1 MELKRWKRILSLLL
15 VLLLLAGSLPLSALA
30 EEMPEGL
37 HQLERIGDTYA
48 AGTLQEAQAE
58 AEKTTDERPDGPYEP
73 SVQDSIYRGGEPSLT
88 RDEAGNYLVRDVG
101 DLNTLRRDLAK
112 HVDYSNTTLVMTG
125 DIDATGLEP
134 YPVHRLY
141 SDGDPTTTS
150 AREGEYVYIFNGTFN
165 GMGHTIKNYTDS
177 TSGLFDMLGDNSQ
190 IGNLTVEVKQ
200 EITEEK
206 GSLNIPNN
214 NGKIT
219 RNIGI
224 IANQAMGAYMTRCA
238 TIGEV
243 KVELS
248 TTASFSCGMVAWS
261 SDDSLYYGSASG
273 EFLAEDCYSTVNYSG
288 NIKTDSS
295 YVKTI
300 SPQRTACCYY
310 AGSVTGF
317 RDSGNIPFSSRSGN
331 STDCY
336 YDNMVLGIDTNS
348 GGTGQRTAAM
358 QKQST
363 YKNWDFDKVWR
374 IEEGKGYPTLNT
386 ENTKLKARVVAELEI
401 QLEPVVIDYDE
412 VSVTGNLKP
421 LTTNVKDIVVTNVEE
436 GNPYNL
442 KVNYKA
448 VKNGAEY
455 VGVMGD
461 HAQGVAR
468 FPNKDSISLTYD
480 PNDEVDYFLPTNL
493 YDKSPYI
500 QGGSSYQAATAWGSL
515 TVAEDTP
522 AISEARR
529 QELNEKIDEAC
540 EILLEDEKFFGK
552 GEISSTVTYDPYMVF
567 DLIRSG
573 SQKVDASFY
582 DDYYKNV
589 IEKKYQSYKE
599 GGKTSGFI
607 TTDTSKDILLITA
620 MGYDPRNVAGYD
632 LIDIITDSK
641 LYDDNKAYMAKPTR
655 ALAYGCF
662 DFTNDNGYDL
672 KKVINDMAYSTTD
685 ATGVVQASDANDVSD
700 MWSMSIQPIFQ
711 YYDPNAQ
718 PGDDY
723 YAVKVKLENDYLPRF
738 QRSQTYLGSF
748 WGKFTLSL
756 TTDYYHFDIQN
767 AWTNA
772 QANICL
778 GMAGITAFDPR
789 FVVGNQ
795 TVYDNIINRVD
806 FENRQASDSLRS
818 GIGPEQ
824 IIRGVA
830 ALKRAEEGKTG
841 IYDCRDVKG
850 TAYVKNLIDSMD
862 TNDKEAV
869 GAVWSAYQA
878 LNDSKKASMNQE
890 DVKKLTDAVNGQG
903 KVLLQTQLEKANALK
918 ETGYSEETWKPFAE
932 ARDSANA
939 VYTKPDATDAECL
952 TAYASLKN
960 TMDALEMSFILGD
973 ANGDGEVTA
982 ADAAKVQEYVDGVEG
997 VTLTDVQFNAA
1008 NVTED
1013 DDVTAAD
1020 AAKIQEYVDGVEGV
1034 TLDKH

>member
-48 AGTLQEAQAE
+48 AGTLQEAQTVAVE
-58 AEKTTDERPDGPYEP
+58 TTSERPDGPYDPE
-73 SVQDSIYRGGEPSLT
+73 VIDQIYRGGEPSLT

-141 SDGDPTTTS
+141 SDGDGITVNDAT
-150 AREGEYVYIFNGTFN
+150 EYVYIFNGTFN

-206 GSLNIPNN
+206 GSLNIPNY
-214 NGKIT
+214 NGIL
-219 RNIGI
+219 RCQIGI
-224 IANQAMGAYMTRCA
+224 IANQAKGAYMTRCA
-238 TIGEV
+238 TVGEV
-243 KVELS
+243 NVEDKK
-248 TTASFSCGMVAWS
+248 AQEFSCGMIASFVNNGSA
-261 SDDSLYYGSASG
+261 YYGTSS
-273 EFLAEDCYSTVNYSG
+273 EYFLSEDCYSTVNYSG

-300 SPQRTACCYY
+300 SPQRTARCYY

-317 RDSGNIPFSSRSGN
+317 RDRGSVPFSSRSGD

-461 HAQGVAR
+461 HAQGAAR

-480 PNDEVDYFLPTNL
+480 SNDEVDYFLPTNL
-493 YDKSPYI
+493 YDKSSMI
-500 QGGSSYQAATAWGSL
+500 KDGSGYQAATAWGSL

-662 DFTNDNGYDL
+662 DFTNDNGYDI

-738 QRSQTYLGSF
+738 QRAQTYLGSF

-830 ALKRAEEGKTG
+830 ALKRAEAGQTG

-878 LNDSKKASMNQE
+878 LSDSKKASMNQE

-918 ETGYSEETWKPFAE
+918 ETGYTEETWKPFAE

-973 ANGDGEVTA
+973 VNGDGEVTA
-982 ADAAKVQEYVDGVEG
+982 RDALMVMRAVNGKVN
-997 VTLTDVQFNAA
+997 LTETQKK
-1008 NVTED
+1008 
-1013 DDVTAAD
+1013 AAD
-1020 AAKIQEYVDGVEGV
+1020 VVADGEITARDALLIQKVVNG
-1034 TLDKH
+1034 KASFK